1 MSRAPRSIPG
11 ILTAIVISFVV
22 VTYALSFALTAL
34 AIITTQLGPNLLR
47 LYGVL
52 PVYLFALIY
61 LRIIPANGLILI
73 IVLMTIFSACLWAAA
88 IDRGGFI
95 ASLKA
100 LTRKSKPIS
109 TPNWLVVMPLLSS
122 SLLIVTVLLSI
133 LLNSSGVS
141 VGSLPATTPEELFAS
156 VTYAPVAE
164 EVGFRITPIG
174 LLIVIRT
181 LLPLHRGRGLTRAGP
196 ITVAGRIALA
206 LFSPDRAKE
215 DAGLPSIGTKGWHG
229 IHWSE
234 WILLGATSIL
244 FGLAH
249 SLSGAGWGPGKA
261 LTAGLSG
268 FALGVVYLWYGSY
281 ANILLHWSFNVY
293 VFVILGSLAGG
304 LYSDVLASLS
314 FFATIF
320 LSIAGLVYCI
330 RWLKPV
336 KTPIMQTA
344 TPLAPPPQF

>member
-156 VTYAPVAE
+156 VTYAPVA
-164 EVGFRITPIG
+164 
-174 LLIVIRT
+174 
-181 LLPLHRGRGLTRAGP
+181 
-196 ITVAGRIALA
+196 GRIALA

-215 DAGLPSIGTKGWHG
+215 DAGLHSIGTKGWHG

-281 ANILLHWSFNVY
+281 ADILLHWSFNVY

-320 LSIAGLVYCI
+320 LSIAGLVYGI

-336 KTPIMQTA
+336 KTATMQTA